1 VQNNVREKCQPYGWM
16 VNYALEEIHRR
27 LNDGTL
33 TDVCVVS
40 TGPVSASEAAVAG
53 VPIASLD
60 AVTAVNVTVLQADE
74 VVTFGAP
81 SPGIAAVVGRGSCSR
96 GACSLT
102 HSLSSSTTSFV
113 YTPPRHHRR
122 DSVHAN
128 ASLNRGGVLEW
139 KAR

>member
-1 VQNNVREKCQPYGWM
+1 VPTLRMDGELRAGGDTPAAQRRHAHGCVRG
-16 VNYALEEIHRR
+16 VHGARVGVGGGGGGGAHRVARRRHRR
-27 LNDGTL
+27 
-33 TDVCVVS
+33 
-40 TGPVSASEAAVAG
+40 
-53 VPIASLD
+53 
-60 AVTAVNVTVLQADE
+60 VNVTVLQADE